1 MIYLKAVGNTS
12 TVAAFTIFGATQES
26 ISAMNVN
33 FCTTGMSITTQ
44 INAHA
49 PGPNNETTIDRKC
62 KMNALILLKIEIELF
77 LTQLNLPKIGNF
89 PTLLMITPMRPRHR
103 ANSISK
109 MKLSSNVS
117 DSSFVMQTYEQ
128 IIFQSFIIIFFL
140 LLKLKEN
147 LKQLTSPIAFN

>member
-1 MIYLKAVGNTS
+1 
-12 TVAAFTIFGATQES
+12 
-26 ISAMNVN
+26 
-33 FCTTGMSITTQ
+33 
-44 INAHA
+44 
-49 PGPNNETTIDRKC
+49 
-62 KMNALILLKIEIELF
+62 MNALILLKIEIELF

-128 IIFQSFIIIFFL
+128 IIFQSFIILFFSFI
-140 LLKLKEN
+140 KIERKSKTTHFTN
-147 LKQLTSPIAFN
+147 CIQLN